1 MIHIIEPGYA
11 KLGGMQMQ
19 ALQKSGLS
27 RRLLLS
33 CPCAHTSSSH
43 RSTAFLK
50 VTNFLPNDP
59 LNLLFRTKAASRRQL
74 KPELR
79 ARADS
84 NPPCSAA
91 LQSRNADASRNNPG
105 IHSYNRPQSS
115 FLRCSPRRPADMPL
129 GGLLASSPKRGGR
142 TSVVVKAFGGGGS
155 GGEPDRKLG
164 KFLGYATWGLVI
176 WSAVTGQLNWFF
188 EGLTALTVSQCNPFS
203 V

>member
-1 MIHIIEPGYA
+1 MR
-11 KLGGMQMQ
+11 

-27 RRLLLS
+27 EPLPLS
-33 CPCAHTSSSH
+33 CPCAHAASSH
-43 RSTAFLK
+43 RSTLLK
-50 VTNFLPNDP
+50 HTSFRPNDP

-91 LQSRNADASRNNPG
+91 LQSRNADASRKSPG
-105 IHSYNRPQSS
+105 IHSCNRPQSS
-115 FLRCSPRRPADMPL
+115 FLRCSPCRPADMPF
-129 GGLLASSPKRGGR
+129 GGLLGSSPKRGGR

-188 EGLTALTVSQCNPFS
+188 EGLTALTVSQCDPFS